1 MYSPHS
7 EPPQDAYAQLHGSS
21 VRDPHRVAACAASD
35 KGIERKTAPDWGAPL
50 RLGGLKGSTQ
60 HFILE
65 DEMEWMR
72 WSGDMFE
79 VLMQWR
85 RRSCGSAGGV
95 GSR

>member
-1 MYSPHS
+1 MRTFALPMQKVVS
-7 EPPQDAYAQLHGSS
+7 
-21 VRDPHRVAACAASD
+21 RDRRDTLSWKA
-35 KGIERKTAPDWGAPL
+35 
-50 RLGGLKGSTQ
+50 
-60 HFILE
+60 
-65 DEMEWMR
+65 EMEWMR